1 MRMASLH
8 KQSGRPYWFC
18 AFTGPDGKRRFKST
32 GTTDKR
38 QAKEICNTWARSSE
52 LAKVGKLNDEKA
64 RAIVARGLE
73 DILAATG
80 QTMAS
85 ASTRQC
91 LENWLNL
98 KKLEATDKTHRR
110 YKVVVDELLTFL
122 STKADRDIALLS
134 AKELTD
140 FRNDL
145 ARRVSPGTVNIAIKV
160 IRSALNHAYQESF
173 VSVNEAKR
181 VTLLKVEKNGSRKAF
196 TIDQLRNIIA
206 KADGQWRG
214 MILTGLY
221 TGLRLGDVS
230 TLTWDKVDLRHGQ
243 ISLITS
249 KTSRIQVLPITPPL
263 MEYFKS
269 LPSSHGSKA
278 PVFPAAYLAKERSHY
293 GGTLSNQFH
302 RILVAAGIAESRP
315 HVSTGKGRSAKR
327 QPSEFSFHSL
337 RHSATSLLKN
347 AGVSDVIVRDI
358 IGHDSP
364 AVSRVYTHIDDQTK
378 KRALELLPD
387 ITAAPPKKAKKSK
400 K

>member
-8 KQSGRPYWFC
+8 KQPGRPHWFC
-18 AFTGPDGKRRFKST
+18 AFTAPDGKRRFKST
-32 GTTDKR
+32 GTGDKR

-52 LAKVGKLNDEKA
+52 LGKAGKLNDEKA
-64 RAIVARGLE
+64 RSIVARGLE
-73 DILAATG
+73 DIMAATG

-91 LENWLNL
+91 LENWLHL
-98 KKLEATDKTHRR
+98 KKLEACHKTHRR
-110 YKVVVDELLTFL
+110 YQVVVDELLKFL
-122 STKADRDIALLS
+122 GAKADRDIAVLS
-134 AKELTD
+134 AKELTN

-145 ARRVSPGTVNIAIKV
+145 AQRVSPGTVNISIKV
-160 IRSALNHAYQESF
+160 IRAALNHAYQESF

-181 VTLLKVEKNGSRKAF
+181 VKLLKVERNGSRKAF
-196 TIDQLRNIIA
+196 TEDQLRKIIVQ
-206 KADGQWRG
+206 ADGEWRG
-214 MILTGLY
+214 MILLGLY

-243 ISLITS
+243 ISLTTS
-249 KTSRIQVLPITPPL
+249 KTGRIQVLPITPTLKVYLGGLAANANP
-263 MEYFKS
+263 KS
-269 LPSSHGSKA
+269 
-278 PVFPAAYLAKERSHY
+278 PVFPNAFQAKARSQY

-302 RILVAAGIAESRP
+302 KILVAAGIATARP
-315 HVSTGKGRSAKR
+315 HVATGIGRNAKR
-327 QPSEFSFHSL
+327 QPSELSFHSL

-364 AVSRVYTHIDDQTK
+364 AVSRVYTHIDDKTK
-378 KRALELLPD
+378 KRALGLLPD
-387 ITAAPPKKAKKSK
+387 ITTAPSPKRKKK

>member
-8 KQSGRPYWFC
+8 KQPGRPHWFC

-32 GTTDKR
+32 GTSDKR

-52 LAKVGKLNDEKA
+52 LGKAGKLTDEKA
-64 RAIVARGLE
+64 RSIVARGLE

-80 QTMAS
+80 QTMSS

-98 KKLEATDKTHRR
+98 KKLEACQKTHRR
-110 YKVVVDELLTFL
+110 YKVVVDELLQFL
-122 STKADRDIALLS
+122 GAKADRDIAVLS

-140 FRNDL
+140 FRNEL
-145 ARRVSPGTVNIAIKV
+145 AKRVSPGTVNIAIKV
-160 IRSALNHAYQESF
+160 IRAALNHAYQESF

-181 VTLLKVEKNGSRKAF
+181 VKLLKVEKTDSRKAF
-196 TIDQLRNIIA
+196 TEDQLRKIIA
-206 KADGQWRG
+206 KAEGEWRG
-214 MILTGLY
+214 MILLGLY

-230 TLTWDKVDLRHGQ
+230 TLTWDKVDLRHGR
-243 ISLITS
+243 ISLATS
-249 KTSRIQVLPITPPL
+249 KTGRIQVLPITPAL
-263 MEYFKS
+263 RTYLGGLAANS
-269 LPSSHGSKA
+269 DSKA
-278 PVFPAAYLAKERSHY
+278 PIFPNAFQARERSHY

-302 RILVAAGIAESRP
+302 RILVAADIATARP
-315 HVSTGKGRSAKR
+315 HVATGIGRSSRR

-364 AVSRVYTHIDDQTK
+364 AVSRVYTHIDDKTK
-378 KRALELLPD
+378 KQALEPLPD
-387 ITAAPPKKAKKSK
+387 ITTAPSTKRKKKK
-400 K
+400 